1 MPGRRVLRKILLV
14 AVILVLLVAAAVTA
28 LFFVDFDSPRLGKA
42 LLAALGER
50 AGIEIE
56 AARFR
61 LNLRKGLQLEEVRFA
76 TPSPAGRLL
85 VTAERLVCEH
95 RLRPLLAGRFEIVR
109 LDLQRPRIELIAPIA
124 PIEEGGTPP
133 AGGMGGPV
141 ATSSGDTAPAA
152 PDAVPAA
159 EEGGVDLRIDTIALA
174 DAVLAT
180 RTEGAP
186 APDVEIRGL
195 DLVLR
200 GLALDRAVASPVQ
213 AVRAEGDFTA
223 REIALGPLL
232 GTGGHGRLTLGEGHL
247 VFGELGAAFAQ
258 GALLLQ
264 ELDVDLNADP
274 LAYRFTARLDPIQ
287 AAEVLG
293 PGIGAGLGAGRL
305 TLEARGS
312 GTETGG
318 LIATGALE
326 MAAGTVPGSPFFKG
340 IELALGRQAL
350 QGSAYQPFT
359 ARFRLEH
366 DRLTLEPFELR
377 TATVALGLAGW
388 ADLAGPLGLRVA
400 VHLPSELVQ
409 LAGVSEQVLELASE
423 GGRVTVPLVVGGTV
437 DAPKVGLDRAA
448 LAETGRRAARRAV
461 RAEVEK
467 GVGRALRK
475 LFN

>member
-1 MPGRRVLRKILLV
+1 MAGMRAVRKILVV
-14 AVILVLLVAAAVTA
+14 AAVLLLLGAAAVTA

-42 LLAALGER
+42 LLAALGEQ

-76 TPSPAGRLL
+76 TPSPAGRLA

-95 RLRPLLAGRFEIVR
+95 RLWPLLSGRLEIVR
-109 LDLQRPRIELIAPIA
+109 LELQRPRIELIAPI
-124 PIEEGGTPP
+124 EEAIP
-133 AGGMGGPV
+133 A
-141 ATSSGDTAPAA
+141 TAPAA
-152 PDAVPAA
+152 ARSPVSPEAAGALAPAA
-159 EEGGVDLRIDTIALA
+159 APSEEGVGVDLRIDTITLA
-174 DAVLAT
+174 DGVLAT

-186 APDVEIRGL
+186 QSDVEIRGL

-200 GLALDRAVASPVQ
+200 GLALDPAIASPVQ
-213 AVRAEGDFTA
+213 ALRAEGDFTA

-232 GTGGHGRLTLGEGHL
+232 GTGGRGRLTLGQGHL
-247 VFGELGAAFAQ
+247 IFAELGAAFAQ

-264 ELDVDLNADP
+264 QLDVDLNADP

-287 AAEVLG
+287 AAAVLG

-305 TLEARGS
+305 TLEAHGS

-318 LIATGALE
+318 LVATGALD

-340 IELALGRQAL
+340 IELALGRRSL
-350 QGSAYQPFT
+350 EGSAYQPFT

-366 DRLTLEPFELR
+366 DRLTLEPFEFR
-377 TATVALGLAGW
+377 TSTVALGMAGW
-388 ADLAGPLGLRVA
+388 ADLAGPLGLRLA
-400 VHLPSELVQ
+400 VHLPSDLVQ

-423 GGRVTVPLVVGGTV
+423 GGRVTVPLVVRGTA
-437 DAPKVGLDRAA
+437 DAPKVALDRIA
-448 LAETGRRAARRAV
+448 LAEAGRRAAKRAV

-467 GVGRALRK
+467 GVGRVLRK
-475 LFN
+475 LFHR